1 MNATTT
7 AKTTLRSANTG
18 YFYDG
23 SHFTATRMYAA
34 ELTSDEAALV
44 QKSFP
49 IKMESFN
56 SLDRTAS
63 ARVVVRFKD
72 ASNAIYEV
80 WVAEELMYVTL
91 DLLPKRALEVAEN
104 VAAKWS
110 LLHRDTI
117 VAATEALVT
126 NP

>member
-1 MNATTT
+1 
-7 AKTTLRSANTG
+7 
-18 YFYDG
+18 
-23 SHFTATRMYAA
+23 MYAA